1 MTGHPSTETPA
12 TYPPIKIALGVFIG
26 SAAMVLM
33 GVQPI
38 LIGLFSDH
46 LHLDLTQSGWILAAE
61 QFGGAAGALLGY
73 WIATR
78 MRWTYSIAGAC
89 VLAAAV
95 NIATA
100 YSGGFGEIAAARF
113 VSGLTTTVAYT
124 VAVYFLGHTS
134 KPDRVYGFL
143 MILTTIFF
151 SVDAIALPLLNEH
164 YGYTVALGSVAMWFA
179 AALFAAILLPKGPT
193 GTKPGSG
200 PRISNPGGRRGGWPP
215 QRS

>member
-1 MTGHPSTETPA
+1 MTDTRALKSA

-38 LIGLFSDH
+38 LIGLFSVH

-100 YSGGFGEIAAARF
+100 YSGGLER
-113 VSGLTTTVAYT
+113 
-124 VAVYFLGHTS
+124 
-134 KPDRVYGFL
+134 
-143 MILTTIFF
+143 
-151 SVDAIALPLLNEH
+151 LPLR
-164 YGYTVALGSVAMWFA
+164 GSFPALQPPSLTRWRSTFWAIPRSQIACTGS
-179 AALFAAILLPKGPT
+179 
-193 GTKPGSG
+193 
-200 PRISNPGGRRGGWPP
+200 
-215 QRS
+215 